1 MNLRPIVAAAPEVA
15 LRGTVLRLVQQQG
28 INSLEPLV
36 DNLEQLA
43 RLEAMVT
50 TSKPPLQAAGPD
62 TPSHPLLTT
71 PFRYP
76 PLRHGSRFGS
86 RQYRGMF
93 YGSRSRSGCLV
104 EGAYY
109 SPTGPANSSAPG
121 CVIVGRSHHFPL
133 PRQRQAASFWARGVS
148 DRWGISRSCPLSS
161 RCSKGARLAR
171 HPLAFGRRAASTA
184 RTTPVIAHPLDLA
197 DNSCIRTWRW
207 PPMAPSLAPLSQEPL
222 TNTDAQLVAEAC
234 GRAIQVLG
242 LSRDELSAVVGKHR
256 TSIDRTGLDP
266 KTKAGELA
274 LLLLRAYRSLHSLFG
289 GDHALMRHWLE
300 QPNHHLGEQPPRLLL
315 FRIEG
320 LNRVANYLDALRG

>member
-1 MNLRPIVAAAPEVA
+1 MDLRPIVAAAPEVA

-43 RLEAMVT
+43 RLEAMVAS
-50 TSKPPLQAAGPD
+50 SK
-62 TPSHPLLTT
+62 
-71 PFRYP
+71 P

-93 YGSRSRSGCLV
+93 YGSRSRSGCL
-104 EGAYY
+104 
-109 SPTGPANSSAPG
+109 T
-121 CVIVGRSHHFPL
+121 
-133 PRQRQAASFWARGVS
+133 
-148 DRWGISRSCPLSS
+148 
-161 RCSKGARLAR
+161 GARLAR

-184 RTTPVIAHPLDLA
+184 RTTPVIAYPLDLA
-197 DNSCIRTWRW
+197 DNPCIRTWRC

-289 GDHALMRHWLE
+289 GDHTLMRHWLE

>member
-43 RLEAMVT
+43 RLEAMVAS
-50 TSKPPLQAAGPD
+50 SK
-62 TPSHPLLTT
+62 
-71 PFRYP
+71 P

-93 YGSRSRSGCLV
+93 YGSRSRSGCL
-104 EGAYY
+104 
-109 SPTGPANSSAPG
+109 T
-121 CVIVGRSHHFPL
+121 
-133 PRQRQAASFWARGVS
+133 
-148 DRWGISRSCPLSS
+148 
-161 RCSKGARLAR
+161 GARLAR

-184 RTTPVIAHPLDLA
+184 RSTPVIAYPLDLA
-197 DNSCIRTWRW
+197 DNPCIRTWRC

-289 GDHALMRHWLE
+289 GDHTLMRHWLE

>member
-43 RLEAMVT
+43 RLEAMVAS
-50 TSKPPLQAAGPD
+50 SK
-62 TPSHPLLTT
+62 
-71 PFRYP
+71 P

-93 YGSRSRSGCLV
+93 YGSRSRSGCL
-104 EGAYY
+104 
-109 SPTGPANSSAPG
+109 T
-121 CVIVGRSHHFPL
+121 
-133 PRQRQAASFWARGVS
+133 
-148 DRWGISRSCPLSS
+148 
-161 RCSKGARLAR
+161 GARLAR

-184 RTTPVIAHPLDLA
+184 RTTPVIAYPLDLA
-197 DNSCIRTWRW
+197 DNPCIRTWRC

-289 GDHALMRHWLE
+289 GDHTLMRHWME

>member
-1 MNLRPIVAAAPEVA
+1 MDLRPIVAAAPEVT

-43 RLEAMVT
+43 RLEAMVAS
-50 TSKPPLQAAGPD
+50 SK
-62 TPSHPLLTT
+62 
-71 PFRYP
+71 P

-93 YGSRSRSGCLV
+93 YGSRSRSGCL
-104 EGAYY
+104 
-109 SPTGPANSSAPG
+109 T
-121 CVIVGRSHHFPL
+121 
-133 PRQRQAASFWARGVS
+133 
-148 DRWGISRSCPLSS
+148 
-161 RCSKGARLAR
+161 GARLAR

-184 RTTPVIAHPLDLA
+184 RSTPVIAYSLDLM
-197 DNSCIRTWRW
+197 DNPCIRTWRC

-289 GDHALMRHWLE
+289 GDHTLMRHWLE

>member
-43 RLEAMVT
+43 RLEAMVAS
-50 TSKPPLQAAGPD
+50 SK
-62 TPSHPLLTT
+62 
-71 PFRYP
+71 P
-76 PLRHGSRFGS
+76 PLRHGSRFAS
-86 RQYRGMF
+86 RQYKGMF
-93 YGSRSRSGCLV
+93 YGSRSRSGCL
-104 EGAYY
+104 
-109 SPTGPANSSAPG
+109 T
-121 CVIVGRSHHFPL
+121 
-133 PRQRQAASFWARGVS
+133 
-148 DRWGISRSCPLSS
+148 
-161 RCSKGARLAR
+161 GARLAR
-171 HPLAFGRRAASTA
+171 HPLALGRRAASTV
-184 RTTPVIAHPLDLA
+184 RSTPVIAYPLDLA
-197 DNSCIRTWRW
+197 DNPCIRTWRC

-222 TNTDAQLVAEAC
+222 THTDAQLVAEAC

-266 KTKAGELA
+266 NTKAGELA

-289 GDHALMRHWLE
+289 GDHTLMRHWLE